1 MAAQRVEVSD
11 VTDAESARTYI
22 DQTVLATFCR
32 VLAQSRLQPVEVMQ
46 MLASALGATYREVVD
61 AHRDGQCPCGWRPL
75 PALDIEA
82 LHASL
87 ADAAAPRRP
96 DDLHAMVAVGRA

>member
-32 VLAQSRLQPVEVMQ
+32 VLAQSRLPPVEVMR

-61 AHRDGQCPCGWRPL
+61 AHQDGQCPCGWCPL

-87 ADAAAPRRP
+87 ADAAAPRRA
-96 DDLHAMVAVGRA
+96 DDLHAMVVAGRA